1 MEILLCVCW
10 APSLTCSLCPVPE
23 VRLADGPAPTAKG
36 ARTDI
41 GFIVFSGDSVCA
53 TAGTAVGVTSPPA
66 PTAAPSNAADSVA
79 AGQFPGWKQP
89 LPLTVTAVPVIKS
102 GTSVATPAAAY
113 AQPSKGTMVG
123 P

>member
-1 MEILLCVCW
+1 M
-10 APSLTCSLCPVPE
+10 TCSLCPALE
-23 VRLADGPAPTAKG
+23 AGLADGPPPPTKG

-41 GFIVFSGDSVCA
+41 GFIVFFGDSVCA
-53 TAGTAVGVTSPPA
+53 TAGTAVGVTSLPA
-66 PTAAPSNAADSVA
+66 PTAAPSIAAGSVA
-79 AGQFPGWKQP
+79 AGQLPGWKQP

-113 AQPSKGTMVG
+113 AQPSQGTMVG